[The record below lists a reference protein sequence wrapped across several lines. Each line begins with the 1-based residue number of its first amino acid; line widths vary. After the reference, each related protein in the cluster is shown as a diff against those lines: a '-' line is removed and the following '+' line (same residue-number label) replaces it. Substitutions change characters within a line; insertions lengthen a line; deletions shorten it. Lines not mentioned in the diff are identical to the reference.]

1 MKERQF
7 QSRVAQGLWELF
19 KEYDAQLT
27 GGDGMWVVLYK
38 AVRGS
43 IPDLLES
50 LDQDP
55 QTQKSVVRF
64 LRRLAFI
71 TGDELVKAPV
81 VTEIVSASDSE
92 KHTGVPPGNRCDG
105 VEDNKEIQAAI
116 DALPATE
123 TDADDDEFADLIREE
138 TA

>member
-71 TGDELVKAPV
+71 TGDETAKAAPEKVLVPAQVSQQTPV
-81 VTEIVSASDSE
+81 VTEEKEPPVSAE
-92 KHTGVPPGNRCDG
+92 
-105 VEDNKEIQAAI
+105 
-116 DALPATE
+116 E
-123 TDADDDEFADLIREE
+123 TDSDDDEFAELIREE
-138 TA
+138 TT